1 MATRALN
8 SEGAIDAQQKPYL
21 QVGHCYGYLASLL
34 FFES

>member
-8 SEGAIDAQQKPYL
+8 SEGAIDAQQKPL
-21 QVGHCYGYLASLL
+21 QVRHCYAYLASLL